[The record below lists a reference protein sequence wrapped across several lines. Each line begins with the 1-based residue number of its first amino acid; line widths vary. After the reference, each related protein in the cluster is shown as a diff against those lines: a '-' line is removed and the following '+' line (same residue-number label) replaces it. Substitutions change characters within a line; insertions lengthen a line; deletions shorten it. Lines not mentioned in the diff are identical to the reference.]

1 VRKSISR
8 WEICGDATC
17 SVGGESATGCI
28 RMQRKMIWNL
38 ELIARDRDLGG
49 ESRLEIE
56 IEISGYLNKDYLN
69 YTILHC

>member
-1 VRKSISR
+1 
-8 WEICGDATC
+8 
-17 SVGGESATGCI
+17 
-28 RMQRKMIWNL
+28 MQRKMIWNL